1 MHRIDSINA
10 QDGRWVAGNPQTGQ
24 RPTIATAAWFN
35 AVQEEIAHVIESSG
49 LELDKSKNDQ
59 LTVAINTLFKRQY
72 AALEQR
78 IEALEANGG
87 VSGAG
92 TVTCQ
97 QIAQILQQYAR
108 LQNGLL
114 TFECPNDGGTNSNAN
129 MSVNE
134 GVLHLDIAGE
144 PIINSGLLSIMD
156 SNNET
161 YAMSDSVLTTTTS

>member
-1 MHRIDSINA
+1 MHRIDSINS
-10 QDGRWVAGNPQTGQ
+10 QNGQWVAGNPQTGQ
-24 RPTIATAAWFN
+24 RPTIATANWFN
-35 AVQEEIAHVIESSG
+35 AVQEEIAHVIEEAG

-59 LTVAINTLFKRQY
+59 LALAINTLFKQQY

-87 VSGAG
+87 SGAG
-92 TVTCQ
+92 AVTCQ

-114 TFECPNDGGTNSNAN
+114 TFECPSDGGNNSNAN
-129 MSVNE
+129 MNVND
-134 GVLHLDIAGE
+134 GMLHLDISGE

-161 YAMSDSVLTTTTS
+161 YAMADSVLTITTS